1 MREKL
6 FVFLV
11 LIIVYDKFW
20 NVSLNF
26 AVRFPQFCRESSSE
40 FTLDLLGKLPE
51 LILRHVSLQ
60 YLKGF
65 NIYCQFI
72 HTVHRIS

>member
-11 LIIVYDKFW
+11 FVIVFNTFW

-40 FTLDLLGKLPE
+40 FTLDLLEKLPE

-60 YLKGF
+60 YLHGF
-65 NIYCQFI
+65 NTYCQLI
-72 HTVHRIS
+72 QTVYRIS

>member
-11 LIIVYDKFW
+11 LIIVFDKFW

-60 YLKGF
+60 YLQGF
-65 NIYCQFI
+65 NTYCQLI
-72 HTVHRIS
+72 HTVHQIS

>member
-6 FVFLV
+6 FVLLV
-11 LIIVYDKFW
+11 LFIVFNQFW
-20 NVSLNF
+20 NVFLNF
-26 AVRFPQFCRESSSE
+26 AVRFLQFCRENSSE

-60 YLKGF
+60 YLQGF
-65 NIYCQFI
+65 NTYCQLI